1 MSEIVVEARD
11 VSFSYKNNGT
21 MTNQVLNSVDF
32 TARSGELVALV
43 GPSGSGKSSIL
54 NILGGLQPPDGGTVM
69 VAGEQMYSMTDSAL
83 SAWRARSIGFIF
95 QAFHLISSLTVLQ
108 NIQLPRSLAGFK
120 DAHSDDLTD
129 HLASRLGIADIL
141 RKKPHQLS
149 GGQQQRVAIARA
161 LINEPSIILA
171 DEPTGNLDRENSDKV
186 MHLLTECV
194 KDGMASSLVVVTHDQ
209 HVLHHMTTVAEMVD
223 GKLRSTQKDAV

>member
-1 MSEIVVEARD
+1 MTDTVVEARD
-11 VSFSYKNNGT
+11 VCFSYGNDGNT
-21 MTNQVLNSVDF
+21 SNRVLDSLDF
-32 TARSGELVALV
+32 TACVGELVALV

-54 NILGGLQPPDGGTVM
+54 NTLGGLQQPDSGTVA
-69 VAGEQMYSMTDSAL
+69 VAGKDLYGMSDSTL
-83 SAWRARSIGFIF
+83 SAWRARSVGFIF

-108 NIQLPRSLAGFK
+108 NIQLPRALAGIQNGNEK
-120 DAHSDDLTD
+120 DLTED
-129 HLASRLGIADIL
+129 LAARLGITEIL
-141 RKKPHQLS
+141 GKKPHQLS

-171 DEPTGNLDRENSDKV
+171 DEPTGNLDRANSEKV

-194 KDGMASSLVVVTHDQ
+194 KDGMASCLVVVTHDQ

-223 GKLRSTQKDAV
+223 GRLSSTHGGAR